1 MKQYDRF
8 LRSTLALAFA
18 IAGLSTGSAF
28 AAQITDWNLDN
39 VVTSGP
45 DIDGNY
51 FSTIYDKAPVDSSA
65 STNGYI
71 KYDLDEGAA
80 PGLKV
85 VNDAPVGVSGSPV
98 DNCIMAAGS
107 ATCNGEFQSGKRFK
121 LDQTEAGPID
131 LVFDLG
137 GNWVNEDNDGL
148 YRIFQKYGN
157 NTGGTLDGF
166 NIGLGFGIG
175 DTFEYSIEGDGLSFV
190 DFGEDPK
197 DSQFSSLFAQGL
209 FGVDETHDRIRG
221 YFSGERS
228 GFGLDL
234 VNEDLFQSTGL
245 FGGEFGYEALF
256 GDWMSYS
263 MAPDGYFYD
272 DDGDPS
278 TDAILMA
285 HFDAATGK
293 WIMNRALDDDGNI
306 VPTAEGN
313 EGSQYDSIAEV
324 EAALQEQALVSGL
337 TLATCPDE
345 AVLGT
350 PCLAGTDAI
359 EDLAKFNV
367 SYFLDTLNLDLFSNP
382 VNMELFSNPFNLDL
396 GDQDTFTLR
405 ISAVRSVAV
414 AVPEPSTLALFAA
427 GLIALLGRRCAD
439 RRKGI
444 TA

>member
-1 MKQYDRF
+1 MKLSDRF
-8 LRSTLALAFA
+8 LRSTLALV

-39 VVTSGP
+39 VVVSGP
-45 DIDGNY
+45 DSDGNY

-65 STNGYI
+65 NTNGYI
-71 KYDLDEGAA
+71 KYDLDEGAE

-121 LDQTEAGPID
+121 LDQTEVGPID
-131 LVFDLG
+131 LVFDLS
-137 GNWVNEDNDGL
+137 GNSLNEDNDGL
-148 YRIFQKYGN
+148 YRVFQKYGN
-157 NTGGTLDGF
+157 STGGTLGGF

-175 DTFEYSIEGDGLSFV
+175 DTFEYSSEGDGLSFV
-190 DFGEDPK
+190 DFGEEPK
-197 DSQFSSLFAQGL
+197 GSEFSSLFAQGL
-209 FGVDETHDRIRG
+209 FGEDEERDRLRG

-234 VNEDLFQSTGL
+234 VNEDLFQTTGL

-278 TDAILMA
+278 TDAVLMA

-293 WIMNRALDDDGNI
+293 WIMNRALDADGNI
-306 VPTAEGN
+306 LTTAEGN
-313 EGSQYDSIAEV
+313 EGDQYDSIADV
-324 EAALQEQALVSGL
+324 EDALAAQASNLE
-337 TLATCPDE
+337 LAACPDE
-345 AVLGT
+345 AVPGT
-350 PCLAGTDAI
+350 ACLAGTDAI

-367 SYFLDTLNLDLFSNP
+367 SYFIDPLDLDLD
-382 VNMELFSNPFNLDL
+382 LFSNPFNLGQDL
-396 GDQDTFTLR
+396 GRQETFTLR

-414 AVPEPSTLALFAA
+414 PEPSTLALFAT
-427 GLIALLGRRCAD
+427 GLVVLLGRRRAG
-439 RRKGI
+439 RSKGI

>member
-1 MKQYDRF
+1 MKLSDRF
-8 LRSTLALAFA
+8 LCSTLALV

-28 AAQITDWNLDN
+28 AAQITDWNQDN
-39 VVTSGP
+39 VVGSGP
-45 DIDGNY
+45 DSEGTY
-51 FSTIYDKAPVDSSA
+51 FSTIYDKAPVDSTA
-65 STNGYI
+65 SSSGYI

-107 ATCNGEFQSGKRFK
+107 ATCNGPFQSGKRFK
-121 LDQTEAGPID
+121 LDQTGFDPID
-131 LVFDLG
+131 LVFDLSSNSLTEG
-137 GNWVNEDNDGL
+137 NDGL
-148 YRIFQKYGN
+148 YRVFQKYGN
-157 NTGGTLDGF
+157 NTGSVLGGF

-175 DTFEYSIEGDGLSFV
+175 DDFTSSSADDGLSFF
-190 DFGEDPK
+190 DFGVDPK
-197 DSQFSSLFAQGL
+197 ESEFSSLFAQGL
-209 FGVDETHDRIRG
+209 FGTDERRDRIRG

-245 FGGEFGYEALF
+245 FGGEYGYEALF

-285 HFDAATGK
+285 HLDGSTGK
-293 WIMNRALDDDGNI
+293 WIMNRGLDDFGE
-306 VPTAEGN
+306 VETLASGN
-313 EGSQYDSIAEV
+313 EGDQYDSIADV
-324 EAALQEQALVSGL
+324 EAALQSQAGDSGL
-337 TLATCPDE
+337 TLAACPEVADP
-345 AVLGT
+345 GT

-367 SYFLDTLNLDLFSNP
+367 SYFLDPLDFDSTN
-382 VNMELFSNPFNLDL
+382 
-396 GDQDTFTLR
+396 QTTFTLR
-405 ISAVRSVAV
+405 ISSAMPVP
-414 AVPEPSTLALFAA
+414 VPEPGTLVLLAT
-427 GLIALLGRRCAD
+427 GLVALLGRRRFAGHG
-439 RRKGI
+439 KHMI
-444 TA
+444 A